1 MPAQERPTRAAH
13 QASMMAP
20 PRQKSMAMGAP
31 MKKGIDTA
39 LGSGTNFLY
48 GRGTTKSC
56 RQQRPHCIG
65 TAHGWWASPTGSQ
78 PARQS
83 YICMDLLL
91 PLTYALTWRNVFAMV
106 TGVAFIP

>member
-1 MPAQERPTRAAH
+1 
-13 QASMMAP
+13 MMAP

-56 RQQRPHCIG
+56 GHTRWLLC
-65 TAHGWWASPTGSQ
+65 SQ
-78 PARQS
+78 RQS
-83 YICMDLLL
+83 TRSQHVCNLHQIGRLRLEM
-91 PLTYALTWRNVFAMV
+91 TN
-106 TGVAFIP
+106 GVLNK